1 MFELV
6 LNCLCRSL
14 LLDIIFAL
22 PSHGHPL
29 VAPLAIL
36 GLKEQLVPALAA
48 HKFTAL
54 CKTIL
59 VQGKKVYFF
68 FFFQAVFY
76 PSDQAG
82 CFSCQSKALPDSSSV
97 SWCSCFIERF
107 LCFARFCRVLTSDPL
122 NSPSSSPTLL
132 TATSLQFS
140 PLFYRCYCFLSL
152 SFRMRWVYRGCW
164 LS

>member
-68 FFFQAVFY
+68 FFFSRQ
-76 PSDQAG
+76 
-82 CFSCQSKALPDSSSV
+82 FSTPLTKQDAL
-97 SWCSCFIERF
+97 
-107 LCFARFCRVLTSDPL
+107 AA
-122 NSPSSSPTLL
+122 SPRRCL
-132 TATSLQFS
+132 TAV
-140 PLFYRCYCFLSL
+140 LSRDARAL
-152 SFRMRWVYRGCW
+152 
-164 LS
+164 

>member
-68 FFFQAVFY
+68 FFSRQ
-76 PSDQAG
+76 
-82 CFSCQSKALPDSSSV
+82 FSTPLTKQDAL
-97 SWCSCFIERF
+97 
-107 LCFARFCRVLTSDPL
+107 AA
-122 NSPSSSPTLL
+122 SPRRCL
-132 TATSLQFS
+132 TAV
-140 PLFYRCYCFLSL
+140 LSRDARAL
-152 SFRMRWVYRGCW
+152 
-164 LS
+164 